1 MIIQPGTKLL
11 GDLVAEFCSQRGLGK
26 PATKVKL
33 YSREEYVEET
43 GDDKTAARYSPAKD
57 QIALSPDIVSHINL
71 ILHELAHHYQTSRDG
86 AAEFDRKYDEYTETY
101 GYIDNPYEV
110 EAREF
115 EMKWWPE
122 FEQLLKKKL
131 EEKGIA

>member
-11 GDLVAEFCSQRGLGK
+11 GGLIAEFCSQGGLGK
-26 PATKVKL
+26 TPARVML
-33 YSREEYVEET
+33 YSREEYIEET
-43 GDDKTAARYSPAKD
+43 GDDKTAARYSAAKD
-57 QIALSPDIVSHINL
+57 QIALSPDILSSISS

-86 AAEFDRKYDEYTETY
+86 PEEFDRKYDEYTRNH

-115 EMKWWPE
+115 ETKWWPE

-131 EEKGIA
+131 EDAGIG

>member
-1 MIIQPGTKLL
+1 LIIEPGTKLL

-26 PATKVKL
+26 PPAKVNL
-33 YSREEYVEET
+33 YGREEYIEET
-43 GDDKTAARYSPAKD
+43 GDDKTVARYSATKD
-57 QIALSPDIVSHINL
+57 LIAVSPDIVFEIRL

-101 GYIDNPYEV
+101 GYIDNPHEV
-110 EAREF
+110 EAREL

-122 FEQLLKKKL
+122 FERLLKKKL
-131 EEKGIA
+131 GAAGIG

>member
-11 GDLVAEFCSQRGLGK
+11 GELVAEFCSQKGLGRP
-26 PATKVKL
+26 PARVNL
-33 YSREEYVEET
+33 YSKEEYIEET
-43 GDDKTAARYSPAKD
+43 GDDKTATRYSATKD
-57 QIALSPDIVSHINL
+57 QIAVSPDIVSSVNS

-86 AAEFDRKYDEYTETY
+86 VAEFDRKYDEYTETY

-131 EEKGIA
+131 EDSGIA